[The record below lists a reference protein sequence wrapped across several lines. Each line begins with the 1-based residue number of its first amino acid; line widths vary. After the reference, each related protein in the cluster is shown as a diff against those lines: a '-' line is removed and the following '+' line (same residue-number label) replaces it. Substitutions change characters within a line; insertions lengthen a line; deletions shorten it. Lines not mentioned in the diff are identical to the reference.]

1 MFKVS
6 DTLLWELIKSYIRV
20 LLIDWIGIGRSI
32 QTSAQCV
39 LILVLSVIWHK
50 LMFKSRCPQQTAAP
64 TLILSTIKH
73 MYETRHG
80 MKLNKQSIFYYIFSD
95 TLVMM
100 WMPELFYLLVSNN
113 AEERSKRHLGYSNK
127 SSEEQEYVS
136 KRRGNPVISV
146 PVSFFRAKCLK
157 TAFPINYH
165 DCGQSHWSHHI
176 FIMIKKKKKEKKSL
190 CISLSVTFLSS
201 HDFNNSHFL

>member
-1 MFKVS
+1 
-6 DTLLWELIKSYIRV
+6 
-20 LLIDWIGIGRSI
+20 
-32 QTSAQCV
+32 
-39 LILVLSVIWHK
+39 
-50 LMFKSRCPQQTAAP
+50 
-64 TLILSTIKH
+64 

-113 AEERSKRHLGYSNK
+113 AEERSKRHLGYSNE

-146 PVSFFRAKCLK
+146 PVSFFRSKCLK